1 PLRRDDGA
9 RELPARLPR
18 EPDRRAA
25 DGDAPRRG
33 RSHVAARVGRD
44 RRARA
49 APAARR
55 DRPRHARARAVGVQA
70 RGSEDRGEPMSEVDD
85 LKREN
90 ARLWAE
96 NNRLRAERREVEYY
110 EALAEQMQGSLSW
123 QITTP
128 LRSAKTLAVKV
139 RRKL

>member
-1 PLRRDDGA
+1 
-9 RELPARLPR
+9 
-18 EPDRRAA
+18 
-25 DGDAPRRG
+25 
-33 RSHVAARVGRD
+33 
-44 RRARA
+44 
-49 APAARR
+49 
-55 DRPRHARARAVGVQA
+55 
-70 RGSEDRGEPMSEVDD
+70 MSELDE

-139 RRKL
+139 RRKLDERRA

>member
-1 PLRRDDGA
+1 
-9 RELPARLPR
+9 
-18 EPDRRAA
+18 
-25 DGDAPRRG
+25 
-33 RSHVAARVGRD
+33 
-44 RRARA
+44 
-49 APAARR
+49 
-55 DRPRHARARAVGVQA
+55 
-70 RGSEDRGEPMSEVDD
+70 MSEVDE

-139 RRKL
+139 RRKLDERRA

>member
-1 PLRRDDGA
+1 
-9 RELPARLPR
+9 
-18 EPDRRAA
+18 
-25 DGDAPRRG
+25 
-33 RSHVAARVGRD
+33 
-44 RRARA
+44 
-49 APAARR
+49 
-55 DRPRHARARAVGVQA
+55 
-70 RGSEDRGEPMSEVDD
+70 MSEVDE

-128 LRSAKTLAVKV
+128 LRAAKTLAVKV
-139 RRKL
+139 QRKLDERRG

>member
-1 PLRRDDGA
+1 MTGTD
-9 RELPARLPR
+9 E
-18 EPDRRAA
+18 
-25 DGDAPRRG
+25 
-33 RSHVAARVGRD
+33 
-44 RRARA
+44 
-49 APAARR
+49 
-55 DRPRHARARAVGVQA
+55 
-70 RGSEDRGEPMSEVDD
+70 

-128 LRSAKTLAVKV
+128 LRAAKTLAVKV
-139 RRKL
+139 RRKLDERRG

>member
-1 PLRRDDGA
+1 
-9 RELPARLPR
+9 
-18 EPDRRAA
+18 
-25 DGDAPRRG
+25 
-33 RSHVAARVGRD
+33 
-44 RRARA
+44 
-49 APAARR
+49 
-55 DRPRHARARAVGVQA
+55 
-70 RGSEDRGEPMSEVDD
+70 MSEVDE

-110 EALAEQMQGSLSW
+110 EALAKQMQGSLSW

-139 RRKL
+139 RRKLDERRA

>member
-1 PLRRDDGA
+1 
-9 RELPARLPR
+9 
-18 EPDRRAA
+18 
-25 DGDAPRRG
+25 
-33 RSHVAARVGRD
+33 
-44 RRARA
+44 
-49 APAARR
+49 
-55 DRPRHARARAVGVQA
+55 
-70 RGSEDRGEPMSEVDD
+70 MSELDD
-85 LKREN
+85 LRREN

-139 RRKL
+139 RRKLDERRA